1 MERDFTA
8 CMQCFDQASGKTGDF
23 IYRNSDKVTI
33 SPVFPHFGQLLNWMK
48 ENGYKLEEHYA
59 SGYIPFNVV
68 KI

>member
-33 SPVFPHFGQLLNWMK
+33 SPVFSHFGQLLNWMK
-48 ENGYKLEEHYA
+48 ENGPGCVGMGDRRR
-59 SGYIPFNVV
+59 SFP
-68 KI
+68 